1 MKKILFIT
9 ALILTG
15 CSNDDDSISENCK
28 TINSKESK
36 VEHIKN
42 NTYGTVYYF
51 VLDGV
56 KTKTTKQEFENKNV
70 GDKICTSLNY

>member
-9 ALILTG
+9 ALILAS
-15 CSNDDDSISENCK
+15 CSNEDDSIQGSCK

-36 VEHIKN
+36 VEHIEN
-42 NTYGTVYYF
+42 NTYGTFYYF
-51 VLDGV
+51 VLDGA
-56 KTKTTKQEFENKNV
+56 KTKTTKQEYENKNV